1 MAASP
6 RLPHKPV
13 KYRTSCD
20 RCQNIKLRC
29 SQDKPSCKRCISKG
43 VRCIYSPLRRMGR
56 PKKVDPVASTSS
68 VGGSPPSFETIALT
82 LSNGTATDCQGDS
95 GDGNGSPQTTG
106 FNSIGLESYDA
117 STSQS
122 HLRSWHP
129 SLAGSSSVNHRN
141 SPISN
146 DIETSY
152 QSRSG
157 GFTPTADDSSTP
169 RHEVDSWG
177 NILTSNIAPFSSGMS
192 NATPRSAHLMALDGP
207 VGQAVSDSTT
217 DCYTAILMRIAK
229 LEQAL
234 SVAPR
239 PPPIDLALEAER
251 DFRALKQ
258 CLFSCTG
265 HSNRGRGCLASDRPV
280 LLSLSILVER
290 ILAMFEENFRFAAS
304 ASNPA
309 RGIIQDPC
317 STPFQG
323 TIARRIERSFR
334 SILDQPCIF
343 PIPSASL
350 HIRIG
355 DFLVENAVKARC
367 VVPILRLRIQK
378 IQATLR
384 EMERMRQ
391 ESNQRG
397 YPCGP
402 LDWGD
407 SSVVL
412 GDAARLLI
420 QDLLRRMESLR
431 GGMAWLG

>member
-6 RLPHKPV
+6 LPPHKPV

-29 SQDKPSCKRCISKG
+29 VSKG

-56 PKKVDPVASTSS
+56 PKKVDLVTSTSS
-68 VGGSPPSFETIALT
+68 VDESPPSSETIAPAP
-82 LSNGTATDCQGDS
+82 SNGTATDCQRGS
-95 GDGNGSPQTTG
+95 GDGNGLPQKTD
-106 FNSIGLESYDA
+106 FASIGLESYGA

-122 HLRSWHP
+122 HLRSWDP
-129 SLAGSSSVNHRN
+129 SLAGGLCVDHHN

-146 DIETSY
+146 DIETSHH
-152 QSRSG
+152 SHSG
-157 GFTPTADDSSTP
+157 GFTPTVDHSSTP

-177 NILTSNIAPFSSGMS
+177 NIPTSNTGPFSSGPP
-192 NATPRSAHLMALDGP
+192 NATPRSAHLVVLDGP
-207 VGQAVSDSTT
+207 IGQALSDSAT

-234 SVAPR
+234 NVAPC

-265 HSNRGRGCLASDRPV
+265 HANRGRSCLASDRPV

-290 ILAMFEENFRFAAS
+290 VIAMLEENFRFAAS
-304 ASNPA
+304 GSNPA
-309 RGIIQDPC
+309 RGMIQDPC
-317 STPFQG
+317 STPLQG
-323 TIARRIERSFR
+323 TMARRLERSFR

-343 PIPSASL
+343 PIPSANL

-355 DFLVENAVKARC
+355 DFIVENAVKARC

-378 IQATLR
+378 IQTTLR
-384 EMERMRQ
+384 EMERVRQ
-391 ESNQRG
+391 GSDQRDSL
-397 YPCGP
+397 CGP

-407 SSVVL
+407 SAAVL

-420 QDLLRRMESLR
+420 QDLLRRMESLQ
-431 GGMAWLG
+431 GGMGWLG